1 MITELVAVG
10 TEILLGNIVNTNSA
24 YLAEKCAQLG
34 LSLYYQTVV
43 GDNEQRMKDTIKTA
57 LDRSDVVIL
66 TGGLGPTKDDLTKEI
81 TAEVMGL
88 PLVEDAHSRELLDA
102 YLKQYEKNDA
112 QRRITSNNYKQA
124 MVPQGALVLDNHNGT
139 APGLIIEKNGK
150 TAILLPGPPNELKPM
165 FEEEVFPYLRK
176 KQPEIIYSQMVKIC
190 SIGESQVAEEI
201 QDLIEQQ
208 SNPTI
213 APYAKTGEV
222 HLRVTAKAESE
233 KECKKL
239 IKPVVRE
246 LKSRFGK
253 NIFATEEKKT
263 LEEAVVDML
272 KDQKLTLSLAE
283 SCTGGAIASRIVN
296 VPGASEVF
304 LQGMVTYSNRAKRK
318 SLGVKKSTLKM
329 HGAVS
334 EKCAKEMAKGGCFV
348 TKTDICLS
356 VTGIAGP
363 DGGTKEKPVGTVFM
377 GCCYNGKTVVREYHF
392 TGNRAKIREQ
402 STAHALAF
410 LRECI
415 MEGVSKKTDSL
426 ADHSHKTYNAVN
438 FCSFLRGFSH
448 FENFQNSGD
457 FIRGK
462 IKPVSFSPGS
472 CIHQKR
478 EHI

>member
-66 TGGLGPTKDDLTKEI
+66 TGGLGPTEDDLTKEI

-201 QDLIEQQ
+201 QDLISQQ

-222 HLRVTAKAESE
+222 HLRVTAKAENE

-253 NIFATEEKKT
+253 NILQQKK
-263 LEEAVVDML
+263 
-272 KDQKLTLSLAE
+272 
-283 SCTGGAIASRIVN
+283 
-296 VPGASEVF
+296 
-304 LQGMVTYSNRAKRK
+304 KR
-318 SLGVKKSTLKM
+318 LW
-329 HGAVS
+329 
-334 EKCAKEMAKGGCFV
+334 
-348 TKTDICLS
+348 
-356 VTGIAGP
+356 
-363 DGGTKEKPVGTVFM
+363 
-377 GCCYNGKTVVREYHF
+377 
-392 TGNRAKIREQ
+392 
-402 STAHALAF
+402 
-410 LRECI
+410 
-415 MEGVSKKTDSL
+415 
-426 ADHSHKTYNAVN
+426 
-438 FCSFLRGFSH
+438 
-448 FENFQNSGD
+448 
-457 FIRGK
+457 
-462 IKPVSFSPGS
+462 
-472 CIHQKR
+472 KR
-478 EHI
+478 Q